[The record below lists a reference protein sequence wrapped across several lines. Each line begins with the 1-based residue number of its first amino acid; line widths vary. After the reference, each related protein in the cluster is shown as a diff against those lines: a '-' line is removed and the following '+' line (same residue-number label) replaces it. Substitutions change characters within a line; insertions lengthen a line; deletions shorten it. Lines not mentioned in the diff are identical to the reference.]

1 MHSRASHE
9 VGRFHGCLRCPGA
22 FSFRLRV
29 SLRRSVAYMVE
40 AVYVL
45 NFLSTLTVM
54 VLDSFEFLIRMV
66 LKSSI
71 PAIWPPE
78 AVAVAPSTSMSPVE

>member
-1 MHSRASHE
+1 
-9 VGRFHGCLRCPGA
+9 
-22 FSFRLRV
+22 
-29 SLRRSVAYMVE
+29 MVE